1 MTRFTDKEYRTLLRQ
16 DLMTFIERSFRE
28 LYLGTEF
35 LPNWHIEVIANA
47 LEDCMLGKCRRLIIN
62 VPPRSLKSHC
72 ASVAFPAW
80 LLGNLPSAQIICAS
94 YGQDLAD
101 KHARDTRTLMTSDFY
116 LRTFPTRLTSDR
128 PALDEL
134 LTTEGGFRFATSV
147 GGSLTGRGGDFLII
161 DDPSK
166 PEEAISEVRRKTV
179 NEWYDHTLLS
189 RLNNKKTGCI
199 IIITQRLHEDD
210 LVGHVLGSDD
220 WRYLC
225 FPAIAERQE
234 RHEIRQFD
242 GRHIHVIRRE
252 GEALQPERESLE
264 ILDQIRK
271 SIGTYNFAGQYQQ
284 RPVPAEGAIVHEDWF
299 MTYKKAD
306 LPDKFDYVFQSW
318 DTANKASELSDYSVC
333 TTWGVR
339 AKLYYLL
346 HLLRERLLYPD
357 LKRCVYSQAKEWSA
371 NAVVIEDK
379 ASGTQLLQDLKR
391 EGFTLV
397 KPYSTPADKTMRLV
411 GVSGI
416 FESGCVYLP
425 DQAPWLDA
433 YKHELLTFPAAAHDD
448 QVDSTT
454 GALDW
459 YRSRPRYEYGLIKY
473 FELQDKLATPVQPD
487 ASLFLR
493 PRGFGRTAHW

>member
-1 MTRFTDKEYRTLLRQ
+1 
-16 DLMTFIERSFRE
+16 
-28 LYLGTEF
+28 
-35 LPNWHIEVIANA
+35 
-47 LEDCMLGKCRRLIIN
+47 
-62 VPPRSLKSHC
+62 
-72 ASVAFPAW
+72 
-80 LLGNLPSAQIICAS
+80 
-94 YGQDLAD
+94 
-101 KHARDTRTLMTSDFY
+101 
-116 LRTFPTRLTSDR
+116 
-128 PALDEL
+128 
-134 LTTEGGFRFATSV
+134 
-147 GGSLTGRGGDFLII
+147 
-161 DDPSK
+161 
-166 PEEAISEVRRKTV
+166 
-179 NEWYDHTLLS
+179 
-189 RLNNKKTGCI
+189 
-199 IIITQRLHEDD
+199 
-210 LVGHVLGSDD
+210 
-220 WRYLC
+220 
-225 FPAIAERQE
+225 
-234 RHEIRQFD
+234 
-242 GRHIHVIRRE
+242 
-252 GEALQPERESLE
+252 
-264 ILDQIRK
+264 
-271 SIGTYNFAGQYQQ
+271 
-284 RPVPAEGAIVHEDWF
+284 
-299 MTYKKAD
+299 